1 MTMETDLTTYVLAQ
15 SAITA
20 LIGTR
25 FEPVLNVQSQTL
37 PAVSYQVISAP
48 AGYTHD
54 GLAMTA
60 WRVQLTVTDLTY
72 AGLVAVANA
81 LRAALAGVVWTGTGE
96 RYSSFV
102 ENVLDGLAPP
112 AGQAGFYLRRMDV
125 VIEN

>member
-1 MTMETDLTTYVLAQ
+1 MTMEADLTTYVMTQ
-15 SAITA
+15 SPITA

-25 FEPVLNVQSQTL
+25 FEPVLNVQGSVM

-48 AGYTHD
+48 TEYTHD
-54 GLAMTA
+54 GVAMTA
-60 WRVQLTVTDLTY
+60 WRVQLTVTALTY
-72 AGLVAVANA
+72 AGMLAVADL
-81 LRAALAGVVWTGTGE
+81 LRAALGGVVWTVSSR

-112 AGQAGFYLRRMDV
+112 AGQAGFYIRRMDV

>member
-20 LIGTR
+20 LISTR
-25 FEPVLNVQSQTL
+25 FEPVLNVQGSVM
-37 PAVSYQVISAP
+37 PAASYQVISAP
-48 AGYTHD
+48 AEYTHD
-54 GLAMTA
+54 GLAMTS

-72 AGLVAVANA
+72 AGVVAVANA
-81 LRAALAGVVWTGTGE
+81 LRAVLAGKVWTVSGR

-112 AGQAGFYLRRMDV
+112 AGQAGYYLRRMDV
-125 VIEN
+125 TIEN